1 MPETV
6 VLAPE
11 LRDLAAQLARL
22 LGDPRRAATA
32 TAAVAHR
39 APDERLALATLLKLV
54 EDSPAELK
62 AALADAA
69 LAGDLALCVGG
80 SEAVAQGL
88 GTMGPRWL
96 EFFRAAR
103 GASVESIDS
112 AIRFTAGPS
121 ADRQEAARR
130 LGEFKLRLF
139 LQIAIADLVG
149 RLDVAATMRAMSR
162 LADEC
167 IAAALA
173 CARLIVG
180 RKAPATGGF
189 CVLGMGKLG
198 AQELNLSSDIDLI
211 YVFDGS
217 DDDAEAVARLGETL
231 TELLSAQCF
240 RVDMRLRPGGRNA
253 PLVTPFGGALSFYQ
267 SFGET
272 WERAALLR
280 ARPVAGVLE
289 VGRRLLGELSHFVYR
304 RYLDFD
310 TLRQLRAM
318 KLQIERE
325 LRAPDL
331 VDRNIKLG
339 YGGIRELEFI
349 VQALILVYGGRD
361 PRLRTAQTLAALE
374 RLGALGYLNAG
385 RAHELAAAYLFLRD
399 VEHKLQVV
407 AALQTHV
414 LPDDDAGRRA
424 LAARM
429 GRGKDAAA
437 EARFAAELS
446 HHRALVAAQFREM
459 LGAAEDRGGRAA
471 SEAAE
476 HAWRAA
482 LDPQQSAPM
491 LHALGFA
498 RPEESAGHLML
509 LARGP
514 EHAIAAGAPRRREL
528 LERLGPLLLD
538 EIREL
543 ADPDLALMNL
553 AWFIAAIGARSS
565 FLELLDQHPAT
576 RRVVLSLFASSAYLS
591 MIFIRHPDMIDT
603 LVRSDL
609 ARPRRSLNELDEE
622 LRALIAASPDLE
634 SRLDAIRAFRHQE
647 FLRIAIADLAGDLD
661 ADAVQAELGLL
672 AEVVLRRALELA
684 RAEVAARIPIPPT
697 LELVVVAMGRLG
709 AAEMSYNS
717 DLDLIF
723 VYHDRGKV
731 AEDSRVA
738 ASKIVQKLIA
748 VVEARTREG
757 YAYKIDLRLRPSG
770 NAGPL
775 VASLDGFRDYHRTN
789 SSAVWER
796 QALVRARV
804 IAGETE
810 LGAEV
815 EAARREFVFGRGLSR
830 AEVGEIAAMR
840 LRTEREL
847 GADGRGRLNI
857 KQGRGGLLDVEFLTQ
872 MIALR
877 YGNAHPELTNRAT
890 IALVRGIGQCGLL
903 ERGAA
908 AQLEADYRFLS
919 RLENRLRIETDQAA
933 WALSTAPDSLGPLA
947 RRMGYRDADGAV
959 RLLAEVEAC
968 RTRIRATFD
977 ECFRVEMSR
986 DG

>member
-11 LRDLAAQLARL
+11 LRDLGAQLARL
-22 LGDPRRAATA
+22 LADPRLAAAAT
-32 TAAVAHR
+32 TAVAYR

-54 EDSPAELK
+54 EESPAQLK
-62 AALADAA
+62 AALADET
-69 LAGDLALCVGG
+69 LADDLALCVGG
-80 SEAVAQGL
+80 SEIVAQGL
-88 GTMGPRWL
+88 GAMGPHWL
-96 EFFRAAR
+96 DFFRAAR
-103 GASVESIDS
+103 GADAESIVG
-112 AIRFTAGPS
+112 AIRFAAGPV

-130 LGEFKLRLF
+130 LGEFKQRLF
-139 LQIAIADLVG
+139 LQIAIADLIG
-149 RLDVAATMRAMSR
+149 RLDVTATMCAMSR

-180 RKAPATGGF
+180 PKAPAPATF

-211 YVFDGS
+211 YVFDGPEA
-217 DDDAEAVARLGETL
+217 DAEPVARLGETL
-231 TELLSAQCF
+231 TELLSAKCF
-240 RVDMRLRPGGRNA
+240 RVDVRLRPGGRNA
-253 PLVTPFGGALSFYQ
+253 PLVTPFEGALSFYQ

-280 ARPVAGVLE
+280 ARPVAGAFE
-289 VGRRLLGELSHFVYR
+289 VGQRLLAELGHFIYR

-318 KLQIERE
+318 KSQIERE

-331 VDRNIKLG
+331 IDRNIKLG
-339 YGGIRELEFI
+339 YGGIRELEFV

-361 PRLRTAQTLAALE
+361 PRLRKPQTLAALE
-374 RLGALGYLNAG
+374 RLGALGYLNPD
-385 RAHELAAAYLFLRD
+385 RARELAAAYLFLRD

-414 LPDDDAGRRA
+414 LPADDASRRA
-424 LAARM
+424 LASRM

-437 EARFAAELS
+437 QTRFEAALKN
-446 HHRALVAAQFREM
+446 HRALVAAQFREM
-459 LGAAEDRGGRAA
+459 LGTAEDRGGRAA

-476 HAWRAA
+476 RAWRAA

-491 LHALGFA
+491 LQELGFA

-509 LARGP
+509 LARGAEP
-514 EHAIAAGAPRRREL
+514 ALAGAAPRRREL
-528 LERLGPLLLD
+528 LERLGPPLLD

-553 AWFIAAIGARSS
+553 ASFIAAVGARSS
-565 FLELLDQHPAT
+565 FLELLEQHPTT

-591 MIFIRHPDMIDT
+591 TIFIRHPDMIDT

-609 ARPRRSLNELDEE
+609 ARPRRSPAELDAE
-622 LRALIAASPDLE
+622 LRALIVASPDLE
-634 SRLDAIRAFRHQE
+634 SRLDTVRAFRHQE

-661 ADAVQAELGLL
+661 ADAVQTELGLL
-672 AEVVLRRALELA
+672 AEAVLRRALELA
-684 RAEVAARIPIPPT
+684 RDEVVARIPIPPT
-697 LELVVVAMGRLG
+697 LELVAVAMGRLG

-723 VYHDRGKV
+723 VYHDRGEV
-731 AEDSRVA
+731 AEDGREA
-738 ASKIVQKLIA
+738 ASRIVQKLIA
-748 VVEARTREG
+748 VLEARTREG

-775 VASLDGFRDYHRTN
+775 VASLDGFRDYHRTS

-804 IAGETE
+804 IAGEGE

-815 EAARREFVFGRGLSR
+815 EAARREFVFGRGLSS

-840 LRTEREL
+840 LRIEREL

-857 KQGRGGLLDVEFLTQ
+857 KQGRGGLVDVEFLTQ
-872 MIALR
+872 MLALR
-877 YGNAHPELTNRAT
+877 YGHAHPELTGRAT
-890 IALVRGIGQCGLL
+890 VALVRGIGQCGLL
-903 ERGAA
+903 EDGAA
-908 AQLEADYRFLS
+908 GQLEADYRFLS

-933 WALSTAPDSLGPLA
+933 WAISTEPESLGPLA
-947 RRMGYRDADGAV
+947 RRMGYRDANGAA

-968 RTRIRATFD
+968 RTRIRTTFD
-977 ECFRVEMSR
+977 QCFRIEMSR
-986 DG
+986 DA